1 MTGPRTYATASAFR
15 IALETRLK
23 AIAKEKGTD
32 LQRLRRQVAFDRL
45 LARLFQHRE
54 TPWVLK
60 GGYALELR
68 MNQARTTKDIDL
80 TLENPKNLVAG
91 DGPINKRLREELQ
104 EQTAADPGDYF
115 EFLIGEPMMDIDAAP
130 YGGARYPVDA
140 RMDGRS
146 FVKFHLDVGVG
157 DFVLSPV
164 ETIEAQDWLAYAEI
178 KPPVIAMLSKE
189 QQFSEKLHAYTL
201 PNRQAPNSRVKD
213 LVDMLI
219 LIERGD
225 MDIARVKE
233 SITATFGR
241 RNTHELPA
249 PLLSPPEQWRPV
261 YERLANECSL
271 AIDIGT
277 AIKILRGYVEKLDT
291 VD

>member
-1 MTGPRTYATASAFR
+1 MTEPRTYATASAFR

-80 TLENPKNLVAG
+80 TLENPKNLGAG
-91 DGPINKRLREELQ
+91 DGPINERLREELQ
-104 EQTAADPGDYF
+104 EQTIVDHGDYF
-115 EFLIGEPMMDIDAAP
+115 EFLIGEPMMDIEAAP
-130 YGGARYPVDA
+130 YGGARYPVNA

-164 ETIEAQDWLAYAEI
+164 ETIETQDWLDFAGI
-178 KPPVIAMLSKE
+178 KPPVIAMLSRE

-213 LVDMLI
+213 LVDMVM

-225 MDIARVKE
+225 LDKDRVTE

-241 RNTHELPA
+241 RNTH
-249 PLLSPPEQWRPV
+249 PLHTPLEPPPEQWRPV

-271 AIDIGT
+271 AIDIDT
-277 AIKILRGYVEKLDT
+277 AYKNLRGYVEE
-291 VD
+291 VDAVD